1 MSSPRSPRHGRI
13 DRPAPAIEAFL
24 AANYIGTLTTLRPT
38 GAPHV
43 APVRFTWDADAG
55 LVRVLTMAT
64 ARKARNLAAGPGSRA
79 VLCQVDG
86 FRWVTLEGPAVVSDD
101 PERVAEGAKRYT
113 ERYFSPPPNQP
124 GRVVVEIAVDR
135 LVSLNVDPRG
145 LLS

>member
-13 DRPAPAIEAFL
+13 ASPAPAVESFL
-24 AANYIGTLTTLRPT
+24 ADDHIGTLTTLRPN

-43 APVRFTWDADAG
+43 APVRFTWDAGAG
-55 LVRVLTMAT
+55 LVRVLTMAST
-64 ARKARNLAAGPGSRA
+64 RKARNLAANPGSRA

-86 FRWVTLEGPAVVSDD
+86 FRWVTLEGLAVVSDD
-101 PERVAEGAKRYT
+101 PDRVAAGVKRYT
-113 ERYFSPPPNQP
+113 ERYFSPPPNPP

-135 LVSLNVDPRG
+135 VTSLNVDSRG